1 MTLNRAWD
9 RSQRSAGGFVRPA
22 EPRRSLQLA
31 LAPRADVLRSTHPRS
46 GVGPGFLVHD
56 RPARPGKA
64 FARQIRRP
72 AMPRVLLIQDLRRSV
87 ELGSRRT
94 RVPARRISPG
104 DPGTPVPFSYTRMVR
119 QDKQSERGKQNRARG
134 QQQSIQPPAFEP
146 VASRLP
152 CRWPAP
158 PASPGSCPG
167 PSRDRQRLNAKKP
180 GPEPPERG
188 SGPGSE

>member
-9 RSQRSAGGFVRPA
+9 RSQRSAGGFMRPA
-22 EPRRSLQLA
+22 EPRRSLRLA

-46 GVGPGFLVHD
+46 GVGPGFLVHV

-64 FARQIRRP
+64 FAQQICRP

-104 DPGTPVPFSYTRMVR
+104 DPGTPDPLPSPGWCGRTSSPSVDGRT
-119 QDKQSERGKQNRARG
+119 ERLASSKASSPRHSSPWPAGCRAG
-134 QQQSIQPPAFEP
+134 GP
-146 VASRLP
+146 LP
-152 CRWPAP
+152 CRTRSACF
-158 PASPGSCPG
+158 AVILPGAEP
-167 PSRDRQRLNAKKP
+167 RQATA
-180 GPEPPERG
+180 
-188 SGPGSE
+188 

>member
-22 EPRRSLQLA
+22 EPRRSLRLA

-64 FARQIRRP
+64 FAQQICRP
-72 AMPRVLLIQDLRRSV
+72 AMPRVLLVQDLRRSV

-104 DPGTPVPFSYTRMVR
+104 YPGPSSAPLHLDGAAGQAVR
-119 QDKQSERGKQNRARG
+119 AWKAEPNAWTAAKHPAPGIRARG
-134 QQQSIQPPAFEP
+134 QP
-146 VASRLP
+146 VAVQVARS
-152 CRWPAP
+152 PAG
-158 PASPGSCPG
+158 PASPASP
-167 PSRDRQRLNAKKP
+167 
-180 GPEPPERG
+180 
-188 SGPGSE
+188 